1 MTILKFYRPEILFP
15 CFAQLISLSGIGPR
29 TAAIMEKRIGK
40 YVIDLAFYFPI
51 SIINRRAS
59 PDISEVIEGQIAT
72 LSLNILSVN
81 IPPGRQTRPAR
92 IIAENETG
100 KIEIVY
106 FRAKS
111 EYLKSLYKVGDRITI
126 SGKVDIFN
134 QKKQITHPDYVVSF
148 DKKETIPEIEPIYP
162 LSAGLKQNILRKSS
176 LSILS
181 KIPQLPEWI
190 DESLI
195 NSKNWPDFKTAL
207 TKSHTPE
214 SEADLDLSSK
224 HRSRLAFDELFANQ
238 LALCLIRKQQ
248 TNTEQINPIVGDENV
263 INKFISSL
271 PFQITTA
278 QKHVIEEISEDQK
291 SSSRMLRLLQG
302 DVGSGKTLVALIAL
316 LRAVTSGKQAALLAP
331 TELLSKQHFQNISQ
345 LLKCLDIQPALLIG
359 SMSQK
364 QKREVHEGL
373 KSGKILLVIGTHAL
387 LTQQIEFNN
396 LGLAVVDEQHRFGVK
411 QRLVLGEK
419 NGGCDVLIMT
429 ATPIPRTLAM
439 TAYGDLKISQL
450 NEKPAGRRDIKTAS
464 LQLDKIDDVVNRLSK
479 AIQNGNRAYWICPL
493 VEESD
498 KIDISAAEERNKF
511 LKKALPE
518 ANPVLAHGKMKANE
532 RDAAMQ
538 KFETGESQ
546 LLVATTVVEVGVDI
560 PEASIII
567 IEHAERFG
575 LAQLHQL
582 RGRVGRSNIQSSCLL
597 LYQSP
602 LSITAKS
609 RLDIMKK
616 TNNGFLIADEDL
628 RLRGPGEILGQRQSG
643 TPEFKLANL
652 SVHSDLLE
660 IARKQALSLINE
672 DPMLKSK
679 KGIACRNLIGLFE
692 QDRAIRYLYSG

>member
-1 MTILKFYRPEILFP
+1 MT
-15 CFAQLISLSGIGPR
+15 
-29 TAAIMEKRIGK
+29 
-40 YVIDLAFYFPI
+40 
-51 SIINRRAS
+51 
-59 PDISEVIEGQIAT
+59 
-72 LSLNILSVN
+72 
-81 IPPGRQTRPAR
+81 
-92 IIAENETG
+92 
-100 KIEIVY
+100 
-106 FRAKS
+106 
-111 EYLKSLYKVGDRITI
+111 
-126 SGKVDIFN
+126 DIFHT
-134 QKKQITHPDYVVSF
+134 K
-148 DKKETIPEIEPIYP
+148 
-162 LSAGLKQNILRKSS
+162 ILTVDSY
-176 LSILS
+176 I
-181 KIPQLPEWI
+181 
-190 DESLI
+190 
-195 NSKNWPDFKTAL
+195 
-207 TKSHTPE
+207 
-214 SEADLDLSSK
+214 
-224 HRSRLAFDELFANQ
+224 
-238 LALCLIRKQQ
+238 
-248 TNTEQINPIVGDENV
+248 

-271 PFQITTA
+271 PFQITSA
-278 QKHVIEEISEDQK
+278 QKHVIAEISEDQK

-364 QKREVHEGL
+364 QKKEVHEGL
-373 KSGKILLVIGTHAL
+373 KSGKISLVIGTHAL
-387 LTQQIEFNN
+387 LTQEIEFIN

-411 QRLVLGEK
+411 QRLVLGQK

-450 NEKPAGRRDIKTAS
+450 DEKPAGRRDIKTAS

-511 LKKALPE
+511 LEKALPD
-518 ANPVLAHGKMKANE
+518 ANPVLAHGKMKAKE

-616 TNNGFLIADEDL
+616 TNDGFLIADEDL

-660 IARKQALSLINE
+660 IARKQALLLINE